1 MNIGSWIAIFAGV
14 FIALYF
20 GIKAAKQKKDS
31 EKKD

>member
-20 GIKAAKQKKDS
+20 GIKAAK
-31 EKKD
+31 